1 MMMSS
6 WTGRMKMS
14 NQDCSRSEVLYAL
27 QEIEKEVIR
36 VLGKYQKNII
46 TIVDKETFHNYVTA
60 CISSGIVAIDTETD
74 NSLDPLTCKL
84 MGLCLY
90 APGLQYAYVP
100 VNHRDPETKVKLVN
114 QLTEE
119 DVKEELLRI
128 NESQIKVVAHN
139 GKFDYQV
146 LKCTCGVSVVPYWD
160 TMVAARLLDENE
172 SCGLKYQYTSKID
185 KTQEDYS
192 IEKLFKKVQY
202 SDVKPEIFALYSA
215 VDPFMTY
222 KLYEYQLPIMESEN
236 KIFKLF
242 MSIEMPLVV
251 VVAEMELCGA
261 LVDLNYC
268 QKLKEKYETKLKN
281 IDEQLSDEIVKIKPL
296 IDKWKGS
303 TAGNEKERVMPPES
317 RIKVMT
323 QEQLE
328 QKYPLYEPSSNLR
341 YRNGKSFASQ
351 LKDPINLASP
361 KQLGILLY
369 MVLGAPKVNKL
380 KPQGTGKREIEAI
393 KEEVE
398 RRLKENDNLLNSD
411 DKETE
416 TIDDIEVVEEHFKV
430 NKKKKKGEEEE
441 KKKKLL
447 GPTTISKYKSL
458 IVICELLSERRMVEK
473 LLTTYLN
480 SIPRLAQHWSD
491 GKVRFHY
498 NQLGAR
504 TGRFTSG
511 GVWKFYENDTPIT
524 ISGLNGQNLPAENHE
539 IRLIFKAE
547 PGRVFV
553 GGDISQQEP
562 KITAH
567 ISQDQNMLKVFREGK
582 DIYASIA
589 QSIYHNNYEDNLEFF
604 DKEKT
609 KVNLEGKNRRKTG
622 KTIILATMY
631 GMGPST
637 VARKLKLG
645 SKEEAQAMIDAY
657 YSQYPDVKRAIET
670 SVKDCK
676 KNGFIEDICG
686 RRRRLPSIQLKPYQT
701 KFIGAP
707 TSEDK
712 AVERSLRLYLEDKEK
727 LSKDE
732 LTELRNRVK
741 ENKIEIISND
751 EHIQRAERQTF
762 NARIQGGAASLTKM
776 MMIMVSR
783 DKLINKLGARIV
795 FQIHDELILDC
806 PKENSE
812 DVKKR
817 LQRLMEVSSTNVG
830 VVLPMKC
837 DMTTETRW
845 GEDTM
850 TSELRE
856 AYQKLIKKKV
866 ENPLEKLCEE
876 FCNFPEES
884 IRQIICSDNEILEF
898 EW

>member
-1 MMMSS
+1 
-6 WTGRMKMS
+6 MS

-27 QEIEKEVIR
+27 KEIEKEVIR

-60 CISSGIVAIDTETD
+60 CIASGIVAIDTETD

-100 VNHRDPETKVKLVN
+100 INHRNPETKVKLVN

-128 NESQIKVVAHN
+128 NESQIKIIAHN

-146 LKCTCGVSVVPYWD
+146 LKCTCEVLVVPYWD
-160 TMVAARLLDENE
+160 TMVATRLLNENE
-172 SCGLKYQYTSKID
+172 GYGLKYQYATKID
-185 KTQEDYS
+185 STQEEYN
-192 IEKLFKKVQY
+192 IEKLFKNVQY
-202 SDVKPEIFALYSA
+202 ADVKPEIFALYSA
-215 VDPFMTY
+215 VDPYMTY
-222 KLYEYQLPIMESEN
+222 RLYEYQLPIMESEK
-236 KIFKLF
+236 KIFNLF
-242 MSIEMPLVV
+242 MTIEMPLVTI
-251 VVAEMELCGA
+251 VAEMELCGA
-261 LVDLNYC
+261 LVDLSYC
-268 QKLKEKYETKLKN
+268 QKLREKYESKLKS
-281 IDEQLSDEIVKIKPL
+281 IDEKLSDEIVKIKHL
-296 IDKWKGS
+296 IDKWKVS

-328 QKYPLYEPSSNLR
+328 QKYPLYDPEKNLR
-341 YRNGKSFASQ
+341 YRHGKSFSSQ

-361 KQLGILLY
+361 KQLGILLD

-416 TIDDIEVVEEHFKV
+416 TIDDIEVVEEYFKV

-524 ISGLNGQNLPAENHE
+524 IPGLNGQNLPSENHE

-609 KVNLEGKNRRKTG
+609 KTNLEGKERRKTG

-631 GMGPST
+631 GMGPGT

-657 YSQYPDVKRAIET
+657 YSQYPGVKKAIET
-670 SVKDCK
+670 SVKVCK

-686 RRRRLPSIQLKPYQT
+686 RKRRLPSIQLKPYQT
-701 KFIGAP
+701 KFVGAP

-776 MMIMVSR
+776 MMIMVAR

-806 PKENSE
+806 PEENSE
-812 DVKKR
+812 AVKKR

-856 AYQKLIKKKV
+856 AYQKLIKNKV

-876 FCNFPEES
+876 FCNFPESS
-884 IRQIICSDNEILEF
+884 IRQIICSDNEILAF